1 MGLDGLAVGPDQRPK
16 GTRAGEGLSAASK
29 RSRMSPKLPAKIL
42 CLVTDRSLTGGED
55 GLVIA
60 VQRAVEGGV
69 NMVQLREKDL
79 AHADLTRLA
88 RWLRVAIG
96 GEALIIVNGDARA
109 ALVGGA
115 DGVQLP
121 EGGQSVTEAR
131 AIMGDDALIGCSVH
145 SLTGA
150 LKAQRAGADFL
161 ILGTVFPS
169 KTHPA
174 GETIGVDGVRIVT
187 SAVRGPII
195 AIGGIVVQNARE
207 VIKAGACGVAVIS
220 AVLGA
225 ADRQQAAKSL
235 AYEIRTVNP

>member
-1 MGLDGLAVGPDQRPK
+1 
-16 GTRAGEGLSAASK
+16 
-29 RSRMSPKLPAKIL
+29 MSPKLPAKIL